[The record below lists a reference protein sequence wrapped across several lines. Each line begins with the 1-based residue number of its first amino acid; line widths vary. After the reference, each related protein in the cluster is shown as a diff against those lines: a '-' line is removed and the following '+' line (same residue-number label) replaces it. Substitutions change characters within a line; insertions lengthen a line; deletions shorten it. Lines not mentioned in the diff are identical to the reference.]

1 MGQSSNLW
9 SPEEVRF
16 LITRFDELTTVQLA
30 QAIGR
35 SMTSIRVQASRL
47 HLSARIGRKKAMN
60 LKSTRTAFLRDP
72 CMVTPSSKVGEYWP
86 RHSNLY

>member
-16 LITRFDELTTVQLA
+16 LISRFDELTTAQLA

-47 HLSARIGRKKAMN
+47 HLSARAGREKVVNM
-60 LKSTRTAFLRDP
+60 KSARTAFLRDP
-72 CMVTPSSKVGEYWP
+72 CMVTPSSKVGEYWS
-86 RHSNLY
+86 RHTH